1 MVFNTILCVTNVYHA
16 TRMQKRRE
24 QTNWTCKY
32 TNNIHDKLDKRTT
45 SWKDEAGLQ
54 DIAQQLN
61 VKDIEGKSKENLIY
75 DILDAQA
82 EQTAGNETPVKRR
95 TRIVKRNEADH
106 IFSTNLTPA
115 KSAESDAEEAASAK
129 NKLRKR
135 QMKMPN
141 PKL

>member
-1 MVFNTILCVTNVYHA
+1 MTNL
-16 TRMQKRRE
+16 TKE
-24 QTNWTCKY
+24 Q
-32 TNNIHDKLDKRTT
+32 LLE
-45 SWKDEAGLQ
+45 KDEAGLQ

-82 EQTAGNETPVKRR
+82 EQTAGNETPVNGVHASLKGTRPTTYSQRTSLRPKAPRAMLRR
-95 TRIVKRNEADH
+95 LRRQ
-106 IFSTNLTPA
+106 
-115 KSAESDAEEAASAK
+115 K

-141 PKL
+141 PRL